1 MNNQFKVNKSSRL
14 DLYLAEITSYSRS
27 QISKLIKN
35 EKIQVNS
42 NIVTKPSFLVKEDD
56 IIDVDFSLSE
66 VVNDYKPS
74 DSIKIDYLYRDKYL
88 AVINKPRG
96 LVVHPSS
103 GHINDTLV
111 NYLSNQDDYYVFDV
125 DDINSRPGIVHRID
139 KDTQGVLIIAYSL
152 DVMEKIQKQIIE
164 GKVHRN
170 YLALVNGVIKDKFF
184 KVDAPLTKPT
194 HTQKK
199 ALVNP
204 SAGREAIS
212 HFELLSTKNN
222 VSLLKCTLETGR
234 THQIRA
240 HLAYLSHPVV
250 GDYLY
255 GDRNTKFKKGQCLS
269 AYRIEFTH
277 PILKKNIISYAP
289 LDEYFKEI
297 LRFFYN

>member
-1 MNNQFKVNKSSRL
+1 MNSQFKVNKSSRL

-297 LRFFYN
+297 LRFFYK